1 MKRAILFTAMVLA
14 AWLVAQLFPH
24 QGADCSKYAQWDDWS
39 GWMLCRAP
47 IGSATVFASTL
58 LSEVFLFAIWKV
70 GDAFGLNAAPG
81 LSMGFMRK
89 YIPSV
94 RTVVIALAI
103 AGVAGGVFATII
115 RDSNARAKEQ
125 AEEQARVAAVAH
137 ERFEKAYQAC
147 ARKYSTNSDAVAN
160 CTDWHTY
167 AEEAEEHLSIDS
179 LQSNP

>member
-39 GWMLCRAP
+39 GWMLCRVP

-81 LSMGFMRK
+81 LSMESIRK
-89 YIPSV
+89 YIPSA
-94 RTVVIALAI
+94 RTVAIALAI
-103 AGVAGGVFATII
+103 AGVAGGVFAAI
-115 RDSNARAKEQ
+115 REGNARAKEQ
-125 AEEQARVAAVAH
+125 ADAVAMAANRKWQADTDK
-137 ERFEKAYQAC
+137 EIEKIEKAYKAC
-147 ARKYSTNSDAVAN
+147 ARKYSTESDAVEGCTGAN
-160 CTDWHTY
+160 RP
-167 AEEAEEHLSIDS
+167 IDHD
-179 LQSNP
+179 